1 MLLLNNSTAAVAF
14 GEIKMGYIEKML
26 VSGWV
31 DAVMELA
38 SPDFSP
44 VSDRSALLELGKLV
58 EEAGTRNP

>member
-1 MLLLNNSTAAVAF
+1 MLLLNHTTVEVSL
-14 GEIKMGYIEKML
+14 GERKMDYIEKML

>member
-1 MLLLNNSTAAVAF
+1 MLLLNHTTLEVSF
-14 GEIKMGYIEKML
+14 CERKMDYIEKML